1 MSKPLHS
8 FVQVSGM
15 LAILLS
21 ATYISPSKA
30 SAQSLLPDISL
41 IEGGQVCLALC
52 TSTPSQG
59 VPNQGL
65 GGLPAQLMQ
74 IPGQVLQIPGQI
86 LSSQSSQVM
95 RSNLPIL
102 PPGGVPMMPPGA
114 PQGLPPGA
122 PPQGLPPGAPPQG
135 LPPGV
140 QGLPPGAPPQGL
152 VSQAPQPQRTS
163 FLKKIAPVLPVV
175 IQQLAK

>member
-1 MSKPLHS
+1 MSKPLHA

-21 ATYISPSKA
+21 ATYSSPSKA

-52 TSTPSQG
+52 TSTPTQG
-59 VPNQGL
+59 APNQGL
-65 GGLPAQLMQ
+65 GALPAQLMQ
-74 IPGQVLQIPGQI
+74 LPGQVLQLPGQI

-102 PPGGVPMMPPGA
+102 PPGGAPMIPPGAPPQGLPLGA

-122 PPQGLPPGAPPQG
+122 
-135 LPPGV
+135 
-140 QGLPPGAPPQGL
+140 LPPGAPPQGL
-152 VSQAPQPQRTS
+152 VSQAPQSQRTS

>member
-1 MSKPLHS
+1 MSKPLHA

-21 ATYISPSKA
+21 ATYSSPSKA

-52 TSTPSQG
+52 TSTPTQG
-59 VPNQGL
+59 APNQGL
-65 GGLPAQLMQ
+65 GALPAQLMQ
-74 IPGQVLQIPGQI
+74 LPGQVLQLPGQI

-102 PPGGVPMMPPGA
+102 PPGGAPMIPPGA

-122 PPQGLPPGAPPQG
+122 PPQGLPLGAPQG
-135 LPPGV
+135 LPPGA
-140 QGLPPGAPPQGL
+140 LPPGAPPQGL
-152 VSQAPQPQRTS
+152 VSQAPQSQRTS